1 MRDLIHTAAS
11 DAEVEHC
18 AACGQPVRPAP
29 AYGAVTGISNRIGL
43 AVSVALHLLVV
54 LYYLTREAPV
64 RPVPPP
70 PRGGE
75 MVYIAPLA
83 KPVRPKAP
91 AQPRVAESKPAP
103 RQKQSVVKGD
113 ITPPKRKQEVYVPP
127 VVSPMAAPPLTPV
140 LEDDMEARIAAN
152 RKRRGQA
159 QPEPEESEQER
170 GLRIAR
176 ANIAGAQGRNGGAG
190 GGERNDSGG
199 IFSIV
204 DQSSH
209 SADIKFRGWNG
220 NFKRNWLKQE
230 HVELGAELDIETAI
244 VKKMIELIRKEKP
257 GDFVWDSQ
265 RLGRHVNLS
274 ARVEDTAELQAFLL
288 KEFFPNYRRGR

>member
-29 AYGAVTGISNRIGL
+29 AYGAVTGLSNRIGL

-54 LYYLTREAPV
+54 VYYLTREQPV
-64 RPVPPP
+64 RPVPAP

-91 AQPRVAESKPAP
+91 AQPRVAEARPAP
-103 RQKQSVVKGD
+103 RQKQSVRGD
-113 ITPPKRKQEVYVPP
+113 ITPPKRKQEVSVPP

-140 LEDDMEARIAAN
+140 AEDDMEARIAAN
-152 RKRRGQA
+152 RKRRGQT

-176 ANIAGAQGRNGGAG
+176 ANIASAQGSNGGANDTG
-190 GGERNDSGG
+190 GS
-199 IFSIV
+199 FLIV

-209 SADIKFRGWNG
+209 SIDIKFRAWNG
-220 NFKRNWLKQE
+220 NFKRNWMRQE
-230 HVELGAELDIETAI
+230 HVEQGAEPDIETAV

-257 GDFVWDSQ
+257 GDFVWDSR
-265 RLGRHVNLS
+265 RLGRDVNLS
-274 ARVEDTAELQAFLL
+274 ARVEDTAELQAFLF
-288 KEFFPNYRRGR
+288 KEIFPDYRRGR